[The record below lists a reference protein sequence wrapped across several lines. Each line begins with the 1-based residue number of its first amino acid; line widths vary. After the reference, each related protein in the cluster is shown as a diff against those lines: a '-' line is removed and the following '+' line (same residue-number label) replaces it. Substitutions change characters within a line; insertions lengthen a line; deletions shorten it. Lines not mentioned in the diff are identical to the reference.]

1 MLALAQWVMQGR
13 LQALAFVIIALATSP
28 WLWPNSILVAA
39 VIALVWLRQGSKEG
53 VILCVWAVL
62 PAVILLMYKD
72 NFMPLLMIITT
83 ATCSEVLRKSRSW
96 SYGLLA
102 LSGCGLM
109 TAVVLEISAQTMLND
124 YVALYAE
131 FLEQLKEQ
139 IQDQEL
145 AKILANSIDTLFV
158 AGLFGTMLT
167 ISSFFSLA
175 IARSWQAKLYNPG
188 GFQQE
193 FHQLRLGRIDIV
205 IAVMLTLVFYQM
217 GMQYLTWVWIALF
230 PLLIAGV
237 ALFHAIAKS
246 RKLAIQWYILFYG
259 VLLFW
264 DPLKIVIVLLTI
276 VDSVIDFRRRL
287 PKHKTDTDTVDK

>member
-13 LQALAFVIIALATSP
+13 FQALAFVIIALATSP

-39 VIALVWLRQGSKEG
+39 VIALVWLRQGYKDG
-53 VILCVWAVL
+53 LILCAWAVL
-62 PAVILLMYKD
+62 PAVVLIIYKD
-72 NFMPLLMIITT
+72 NFMPLLMIIT
-83 ATCSEVLRKSRSW
+83 AAVSSEVLRKSSSW
-96 SYGLLA
+96 PYGLLA
-102 LSGCGLM
+102 LSGCGLI
-109 TAVVLEISAQTMLND
+109 TAIVLEISAQTMLNN

-139 IQDQEL
+139 IKDQEL
-145 AKILANSIDTLFV
+145 ARILANSIDTLFV

-167 ISSFFSLA
+167 ISTFFSLV

-205 IAVMLTLVFYQM
+205 IAVVLTLVFYQM

-246 RKLAIQWYILFYG
+246 RKLAIQWYILFYS

-276 VDSVIDFRRRL
+276 VDNFTDFRSRISR
-287 PKHKTDTDTVDK
+287 HKTDTDTVDK